1 MVNDGQICDKQKST
15 KMEKVSGEKKD
26 ERCSGE
32 EVKELTNHGT
42 GGFVMSRKREHPGS
56 WKNGQWPIILGTS

>member
-1 MVNDGQICDKQKST
+1 
-15 KMEKVSGEKKD
+15 MEKVSGEKKD